1 MEILQ
6 ELALR
11 LLRNGFVP
19 LRIDPDSKAAR
30 SLGWQTDT
38 PTESSLMRAFARP
51 SNMGVRCGDLQK
63 DRTVLCGIDVDVEDA
78 NLIRCVEKAIGCR
91 VPVKRGKKGY
101 TYLIRLD
108 REHKSHKIYLT
119 RDKKKKAA
127 IDVLCRGAQTVI
139 PPSIHPETKL
149 PYQWVAGT
157 PLEDIQYHELP
168 VFTPAVIDE
177 IRGFC
182 KNPDDAIYAL
192 NDMEWLGV
200 GGGGNTHDVCVT
212 AVASMVARSWT
223 DEDIQLRIQRAKLE
237 ACEAAGVPY
246 DWPQAQKVI
255 QEWIESCREKKF
267 DTTSKV
273 RLEDVPIEL
282 INRYVYVV
290 GLDRMYDLH
299 KSTTVAFSVF
309 NNVHARDVPKP
320 WVTMMLHPDFR
331 HVDRLTYS
339 PGQPQFCREKSF
351 DSEAVLD
358 CLNVFYP
365 SGVEEDEGD
374 VQPFIDLVNH
384 VFGRYGPDGTY
395 LGPDEEAVDHVLSFF
410 AYSIQ
415 HPGERINHALVIQ
428 GEQGIGKD
436 SIIAAVERLMGA
448 QNVSQVTLREVES
461 QFNDWLFGKQLII
474 FQEMLATGRR
484 NIYNKLKTYITDPL
498 HTINTKHLALQRVP
512 NRAVYIFLTNY
523 RHALSIDPSDRRMW
537 VWYSQMERRD
547 PAYYDRYYT
556 WLKDRRSSSA
566 LLHFLMNY
574 DTSKFNPA
582 APPPMT
588 DAKRQMVDASSSEVE
603 QFLREA
609 RDNSS
614 WPMTCDLVSV
624 PHILGALR
632 PFMRVSQSMI
642 AEALDHIA
650 PKSLLDTRPWFGK
663 QRLRLRAIRDF
674 DKWEDASGAE
684 LSAAYRMPLPPQSGE
699 TEGSYTTY
707 GDGDDIE
714 PTGRANRDF

>member
-1 MEILQ
+1 MEVLQ
-6 ELALR
+6 DLSIR
-11 LLRNGFVP
+11 LLRNGFIP
-19 LRIDPDSKAAR
+19 LRLEPDSKAAR
-30 SLGWQTDT
+30 SLGWQVDT
-38 PTESSLMRAFARP
+38 PTEQSLTRAFARP
-51 SNMGVRCGDLQK
+51 SNIGVRCGDMHK
-63 DRTVLCGIDVDVEDA
+63 DRTVLLCIDIDLEDV
-78 NLIRCVEKAIGCR
+78 NLIRCVERAIGVR

-101 TYLIRLD
+101 TYFVRID
-108 REHKSHKIYLT
+108 REHKSHKIYWS
-119 RDKKKKAA
+119 RDGKKSAA
-127 IDVLCRGAQTVI
+127 IDILCKGAQTVI
-139 PPSIHPETKL
+139 PPSIHPETKQ
-149 PYQWVAGT
+149 PYTWVAGT
-157 PLEDIQYHELP
+157 PIDQIEYAQLP
-168 VFTPAVIDE
+168 VFTPALIDE

-182 KNPDDAIYAL
+182 KNPDDAVFAL

-212 AVASMVARSWT
+212 AVASMVARKWT
-223 DEDIQLRIQRAKLE
+223 DEEIQERIQRAKRE
-237 ACEAAGVPY
+237 ACEAAGTAY
-246 DWPQAQKVI
+246 DWPQAQKAI
-255 QEWIESCREKKF
+255 QEWIDSCREKKF

-273 RLEDVPIEL
+273 RVEDVPIEL
-282 INRYVYVV
+282 INRYVYVI

-299 KSTTVAFSVF
+299 KATTVSMPVF

-320 WVTMMLHPDFR
+320 WVTMMLHPDTR

-365 SGVEEDEGD
+365 SEIEEDEGD
-374 VQPFIDLVNH
+374 VTPFTDLVADLFDHDAEAIHH
-384 VFGRYGPDGTY
+384 VT
-395 LGPDEEAVDHVLSFF
+395 SFF
-410 AYSIQ
+410 AYAVQ

-436 SIIAAVERLMGA
+436 SLIAAIDKLLGS

-461 QFNDWLFGKQLII
+461 QFNDWLFGKQLIV

-498 HTINTKHLALQRVP
+498 HTINAKHLPLQRVP
-512 NRAVYIFLTNY
+512 NRAVYVFLTNY

-537 VWYSQMERRD
+537 VWYSQMERKE
-547 PAYYDRYYT
+547 PAYYDRYYR
-556 WLKDRRSSSA
+556 WLKDRRSASA
-566 LLHFLMNY
+566 LMHYLLNY
-574 DTSKFNPA
+574 DTSKFNPS

-588 DAKRQMVDASSSEVE
+588 DAKRQMVDASSSECE

-609 RDNSS
+609 VDNRS
-614 WPMTCDLVSV
+614 WPMACDLVSV
-624 PHILGALR
+624 PHVLGALR

-650 PKSLLDTRPWFGK
+650 PKSVLETRPWFGS
-663 QRLRLRAIRDF
+663 QRLRLRAIRNL
-674 DKWEDASGAE
+674 DKWKDASGAE
-684 LSAAYRMPLPPQSGE
+684 LSAAYRLPLPPQSGE

-707 GDGDDIE
+707 GDGDE
-714 PTGRANRDF
+714 RGGSNGPDF